1 MTGLPNDPV
10 MLLSVVNTA
19 LRDTHQDLDGFC
31 RTRDVEKDEIISKL
45 KTINYEYNVELN
57 TFAHKIKLPSGSYVS
72 FAPICSTLLFQLLPK

>member
-19 LRDTHQDLDGFC
+19 LRDTHKDLDGFC

-57 TFAHKIKLPSGSYVS
+57 KFV
-72 FAPICSTLLFQLLPK
+72 

>member
-31 RTRDVEKDEIISKL
+31 RTGDVEKDEIISKL

-57 TFAHKIKLPSGSYVS
+57 KFV
-72 FAPICSTLLFQLLPK
+72 

>member
-19 LRDTHQDLDGFC
+19 LRDTNQDLDGFC

-57 TFAHKIKLPSGSYVS
+57 KFV
-72 FAPICSTLLFQLLPK
+72 

>member
-10 MLLSVVNTA
+10 MLLSVVKTA
-19 LRDTHQDLDGFC
+19 LRDNHQELDGFC

-57 TFAHKIKLPSGSYVS
+57 KFV
-72 FAPICSTLLFQLLPK
+72 

>member
-19 LRDTHQDLDGFC
+19 LRDTHQDLDVFC

-57 TFAHKIKLPSGSYVS
+57 KFV
-72 FAPICSTLLFQLLPK
+72 

>member
-31 RTRDVEKDEIISKL
+31 RTMDVEKDEIISKL

-57 TFAHKIKLPSGSYVS
+57 KFV
-72 FAPICSTLLFQLLPK
+72 

>member
-19 LRDTHQDLDGFC
+19 LRDAHQDLDGFC
-31 RTRDVEKDEIISKL
+31 KTRDVEKEDIVNKL

-57 TFAHKIKLPSGSYVS
+57 KFV
-72 FAPICSTLLFQLLPK
+72 

>member
-19 LRDTHQDLDGFC
+19 LRDTNQDLDGFC
-31 RTRDVEKDEIISKL
+31 KTRDVEKDEIISKL

-57 TFAHKIKLPSGSYVS
+57 KFV
-72 FAPICSTLLFQLLPK
+72 

>member
-19 LRDTHQDLDGFC
+19 HRDTHQDLDGFC

-57 TFAHKIKLPSGSYVS
+57 KFV
-72 FAPICSTLLFQLLPK
+72 

>member
-31 RTRDVEKDEIISKL
+31 
-45 KTINYEYNVELN
+45 
-57 TFAHKIKLPSGSYVS
+57 
-72 FAPICSTLLFQLLPK
+72 

>member
-1 MTGLPNDPV
+1 MGCKIKGE
-10 MLLSVVNTA
+10 LLWQVYQIVNTA

-57 TFAHKIKLPSGSYVS
+57 KFV
-72 FAPICSTLLFQLLPK
+72 

>member
-31 RTRDVEKDEIISKL
+31 KTRDVEKDEIISKL

-57 TFAHKIKLPSGSYVS
+57 KFV
-72 FAPICSTLLFQLLPK
+72 

>member
-31 RTRDVEKDEIISKL
+31 RIRDVEKDEIISKL

-57 TFAHKIKLPSGSYVS
+57 KFV
-72 FAPICSTLLFQLLPK
+72 